1 MQAFSQTADTLIA
14 VLRLW
19 FIAALWLATPA
30 SASSD
35 PIARIGVLAFRDVEA
50 TRQQWTPLAEHLSR
64 HVEGTHFELVPLQL
78 DDLNRAV
85 EAGHLDFVLTQPE
98 NYIVLRT
105 RLGLSAVATLMPLA
119 GGHPVSRF
127 GGVILTRAGRDDIR
141 ELADIRGKRVAT
153 ALPNSLGAFRVQQ
166 WALSKV
172 GIHLPDDVGSMVFT
186 GLPQDLVVR
195 QVLDNQVDVGFVR
208 TGLIESLVDEGQL
221 DPAAIKVINPQ
232 RDPNFPLLRSTAL
245 YPEWPFL
252 ASGNVSEPLLKAV
265 AMALLQIKPDDPAAV
280 AGKFYGFSPPA
291 NYGGLELILLELDAH
306 PNRLAYFGLRDII
319 AKYPA
324 EAISSLGTVLILML
338 LAVVYLVRSKR
349 QVAAALRERAAMLD
363 SLGEGLYVIDRQ
375 GGCSFVNPKALEL
388 LALTHQEVIGAN
400 QHQLFHHHRPDGT
413 AYPQGECP
421 IYLTL
426 RDGHKRQGEEWFF
439 RKGGEGFPVRYSVTP
454 LHNRNNEGAVVVF
467 HDISA
472 SRKADELTRISAI
485 AFETQEAMVVT
496 DAATRILRVNR
507 AFTEITGYGA
517 EEVIGQTPVLL
528 KSGHHEDGFYLEM
541 WAALKTHGNWRGE
554 IWNRRKNGEVFPEWL
569 SISAVRNAQGET
581 THFVASFLDLTQRK
595 EAEEQIQF
603 LAFYDPLTH
612 LPNRRLLNERLEKA
626 LLSGARHRRYA
637 ALLFIDLDNFK
648 MLNDS
653 MGHAVGDLLLRQVAE
668 RLSASVRAND
678 TVARQGGD
686 EFVILLEELSLDI
699 HGAVAQIKLIAQMML
714 DTLDKPYQFG
724 DVSHHCTASIG
735 AIPFM
740 GAGETVESLLKS
752 ADMAMYKAKAAGKN
766 ALRFFD
772 PSMQSEIEQRATVE
786 RELRGALQAG
796 QFELHFQAQFDDSGR
811 VFGAEALIRWQH
823 PNRGIVG
830 PDEFIRIA
838 EESRLILP
846 IGNWVLKEACRQL
859 ALWQK
864 NPDTA
869 HLTLAVNV
877 SALQFR
883 DNDFV
888 NSVAR
893 AIAESGAPG
902 SRLKLEITESLLLE
916 DIGDTIEHMR
926 PLKEKLGVGL
936 VLDDFGTGYSSLSYL
951 KQLPLDQIK
960 IDRSFVRDINSNP
973 NDAAIAETIIALGH
987 FFNLTIIAEGVETTA
1002 QRDTLITCGCK
1013 AFQGFLFG
1021 RPGTIDQFEARLG
1034 QSVS

>member
-1 MQAFSQTADTLIA
+1 M
-14 VLRLW
+14 
-19 FIAALWLATPA
+19 PA
-30 SASSD
+30 SAGND
-35 PIARIGVLAFRDVEA
+35 QIARIGVLAFRDIEA
-50 TRQQWTPLAEHLSR
+50 TRQQWTPLAEHLTR
-64 HVEGTHFELVPLQL
+64 HIEGTQFKLVPLEL

-85 EAGHLDFVLTQPE
+85 AAGDVDFVLTQPE
-98 NYIVLRT
+98 DYIVLRA
-105 RLGLSAVATLMPLA
+105 RYGLAAVATLTPLA
-119 GGHPVSRF
+119 GGRPVSRF
-127 GGVILTRAGRDDIR
+127 GGVIVASAGRDDISK
-141 ELADIRGKRVAT
+141 LGDLRGKTVA
-153 ALPNSLGAFRVQQ
+153 AVHPNSLGAYRVQQ
-166 WALSKV
+166 WALSKA
-172 GIHLPDDVGSMVFT
+172 GIELPDDVKDLVFT
-186 GLPQDLVVR
+186 GLPQDVVIR
-195 QVLDNQVDVGFVR
+195 QVLDNRVDAGFVR
-208 TGLIESLVDEGQL
+208 TGLIESMVAEGKL
-221 DPAAIKVINPQ
+221 DAATIKVINPQ
-232 RDPNFPLLRSTAL
+232 YDPGFPLLRSTAL

-252 ASGNVSEPLLKAV
+252 VASHVSEPLSKAV
-265 AMALLQIKPDDPAAV
+265 VMALLQIKPDDPAAV
-280 AGKFYGFSPPA
+280 AGNFYGFSPPA
-291 NYGGLELILLELDAH
+291 NYGGLETILLELDAH

-324 EAISSLGTVLILML
+324 EAITGLSMLLITML
-338 LAVVYLVRSKR
+338 LAVAYLVRSKR
-349 QVAAALRERAAMLD
+349 QVAATLLERATLLD
-363 SLGEGLYVIDRQ
+363 SLGEGLYVVDRL
-375 GGCSFVNPKALEL
+375 GKCSFVNPKALEVL
-388 LALTHQEVIGAN
+388 GLTRQDVIGAN
-400 QHQLFHHHRPDGT
+400 QHRLFHCFRPDGT
-413 AYPQGECP
+413 RYPESECP
-421 IYLTL
+421 IFQTL
-426 RDGHKRQGEEWFF
+426 HDGQKRQGEEWFF
-439 RKGGEGFPVRYSVTP
+439 RKNGEGFPVHYSVTP
-454 LHNRNNEGAVVVF
+454 MRDRRVNGAVVVF
-467 HDISA
+467 HDITA
-472 SRKADELTRISAI
+472 SRKADELMRISAI

-496 DAATRILRVNR
+496 DAGTRILRVNR
-507 AFTEITGYGA
+507 AFTEITGYAA

-528 KSGHHEDGFYLEM
+528 KSGHHDEGFYREM
-541 WAALKTHGNWRGE
+541 WAALKAHGHWRGE
-554 IWNRRKNGEVFPEWL
+554 ILNRRKNGEIFPEWL
-569 SISAVRNAQGET
+569 SISAVRGAQGEI

-603 LAFYDPLTH
+603 LAFFDPLTH

-626 LLSGARHRRYA
+626 LLSGNRHQRYA

-653 MGHAVGDLLLRQVAE
+653 MGHAVGDLLLCQVAK
-668 RLSASVRAND
+668 RLGDSVRAND

-686 EFVILLEELSLDI
+686 EFVILLEELSQDL
-699 HGAVAQIKLIAQMML
+699 HGAIAQIKLIAQNML
-714 DTLDKPYQFG
+714 ETLDKPYQFG
-724 DVSHHCTASIG
+724 DVSYHCTASIG
-735 AIPFM
+735 AVPFM

-752 ADMAMYKAKAAGKN
+752 ADMAMYKAKEAGKN

-772 PSMQSEIEQRATVE
+772 PSMQSEIEKRATVE

-796 QFELHFQAQFDDSGR
+796 QFKLYFQAQVDDNGK

-823 PNRGIVG
+823 PSRGLVG

-846 IGNWVLKEACRQL
+846 IGNWVLTEACRQL
-859 ALWQK
+859 ARWQK
-864 NPDTA
+864 HPDTA

-883 DNDFV
+883 DHDFV

-916 DIGDTIEHMR
+916 DIGGTIEHMR

-987 FFNLTIIAEGVETTA
+987 FFNLTIVAEGVETAA

-1013 AFQGFLFG
+1013 AFQGFHFA
-1021 RPGTIDQFEARLG
+1021 RPGTIEQFEAMLG
-1034 QSVS
+1034 RPVP